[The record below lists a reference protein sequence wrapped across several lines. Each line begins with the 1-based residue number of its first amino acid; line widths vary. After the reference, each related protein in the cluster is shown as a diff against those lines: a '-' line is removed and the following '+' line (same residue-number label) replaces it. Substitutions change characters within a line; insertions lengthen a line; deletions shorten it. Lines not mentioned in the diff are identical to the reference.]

1 MKILLAIDGS
11 EYSEF
16 AAKSV
21 GARPWP
27 VGSWVRVL
35 HVVPPLAFASPLP
48 EPNLALAVEPTG
60 PYWPTTMME
69 ARKELQHQ
77 AEKLASEVAG
87 PLKRE
92 GLQVDIRVREGDA
105 RSEIATE
112 AIEWDAD
119 LIVLGSHGYTGIKR
133 WLLGSVA
140 QSILTHAPCS
150 VEVVRQKP
158 VTKTHAA
165 AE

>member
-1 MKILLAIDGS
+1 MKILLAVDGS
-11 EYSEF
+11 EYAEF

-21 GARPWP
+21 AARPWP
-27 VGSWVRVL
+27 AGSWVRVL

-48 EPNLALAVEPTG
+48 EPNLALAVEPSS
-60 PYWPTTMME
+60 PYWPTTMMD

-77 AEKLASEVAG
+77 AERLVTDIAAS
-87 PLKRE
+87 LKRE

-112 AIEWDAD
+112 AVEWDTD

-140 QSILTHAPCS
+140 QSILSHAPCS

-158 VTKTHAA
+158 HPKAKH
-165 AE
+165 ES